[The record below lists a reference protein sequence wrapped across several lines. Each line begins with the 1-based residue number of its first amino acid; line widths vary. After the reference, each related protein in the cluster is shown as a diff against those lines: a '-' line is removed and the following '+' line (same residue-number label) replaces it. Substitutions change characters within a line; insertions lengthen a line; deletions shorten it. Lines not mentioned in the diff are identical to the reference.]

1 MLDKRDM
8 TPMKWYL
15 LVLGVLLGV
24 STVLTGCDLLQGL
37 PKELP
42 PSSSIRCDVS
52 QCYGNLGGSLL
63 FRVDSQGQFHRL
75 HRLTSSEGRDT
86 VSLLTDTTGDLYGVN
101 EGGPYYLK
109 EKSRGGFLWGGVLF
123 AYRASDGSY
132 HRLHV
137 FKGSDGDTPVAL
149 LEPSKDLLV
158 GCTAQGGVDNKGV
171 LFRLDAPTKR
181 YQILHEFKGKDGEE
195 PVQLLCVGALF
206 TVVVKPEGLS
216 ARELCLH
223 AAYLDRA
230 TTFCMHSTGKTEH
243 PLSPCCKQ
251 HRGVL
256 SA

>member
-101 EGGPYYLK
+101 EGGPITSK
-109 EKSRGGFLWGGVLF
+109 RSPEVV
-123 AYRASDGSY
+123 SY
-132 HRLHV
+132 
-137 FKGSDGDTPVAL
+137 G
-149 LEPSKDLLV
+149 V
-158 GCTAQGGVDNKGV
+158 GCCLPIGPRTV
-171 LFRLDAPTKR
+171 PTIGCTFLR
-181 YQILHEFKGKDGEE
+181 VRMGILRS
-195 PVQLLCVGALF
+195 
-206 TVVVKPEGLS
+206 LS
-216 ARELCLH
+216 
-223 AAYLDRA
+223 
-230 TTFCMHSTGKTEH
+230 
-243 PLSPCCKQ
+243 
-251 HRGVL
+251 
-256 SA
+256 